1 VSVGDETLNLQA
13 SFGLLEVSGSKTPF
27 IDSELVSNLIK
38 ECDQRLYLA
47 KHRGR
52 NQIA

>member
-1 VSVGDETLNLQA
+1 LRA
-13 SFGLLEVSGSKTPF
+13 SFGLLEVSGNKTSF
-27 IDSELVSNLIK
+27 IDSELVNNLIK